1 MDAESLEPRPGGDK
15 PAGMLGVSVPQAG
28 GIHGLQV
35 AVKQYGAVND
45 LVPAVIVDLVNRLI
59 ANVFAQYENEIGND
73 LRDIEIDSTKLVNAF
88 ANSSVFASTGASQR
102 GYIGYDRFAVT
113 IGAMGGIMN
122 PGSISLFTGETNNIF
137 NNVEQLNDIDIGF
150 NPQVLNAQIGLNTS
164 FLLNN
169 LYLGLKLGFFSFSSS
184 PITFTTPSIGLMA
197 NYQLISQIRIPTGII
212 LWRGINLGT
221 GLIYQYTDMEIGIPL
236 PSKTEQ
242 INILNLYST
251 SMKIDSRLILKFV
264 ENTFTVP
271 LEAATSLRL
280 LNFLNL
286 SLGFGAD
293 IGFGITDFKLTGE
306 AAATFDNLPDFL
318 TPAQAPGLTAST
330 GASNSPDLFNP
341 KVMAGLGFSIG
352 PVIIDIPVTYFF
364 MNNGYN
370 FGITLGFIL

>member
-1 MDAESLEPRPGGDK
+1 MRKHLIPVLLLLALTGMTRLSALDVTLIPPKYSGG
-15 PAGMLGVSVPQAG
+15 
-28 GIHGLQV
+28 
-35 AVKQYGAVND
+35 
-45 LVPAVIVDLVNRLI
+45 PAVIVDAINGLI
-59 ANVFAQYENEIGND
+59 ENIFAQYGAEIGND

-150 NPQVLNAQIGLNTS
+150 NPQVLNAQIGFNTS

>member
-1 MDAESLEPRPGGDK
+1 VRKIFILVLLLAFTGMTPLFALDVTLIPPRFEGG
-15 PAGMLGVSVPQAG
+15 PAAVVDLINQLIAGVFAR
-28 GIHGLQV
+28 
-35 AVKQYGAVND
+35 YGA
-45 LVPAVIVDLVNRLI
+45 
-59 ANVFAQYENEIGND
+59 EIGND

-102 GYIGYDRFAVT
+102 GYTGYDRFAIT

-122 PGSISLFTGETNNIF
+122 PGSIFSFAGEINNITK
-137 NNVEQLNDIDIGF
+137 NVEELNDIDIGF
-150 NPQVLNAQIGLNTS
+150 NPQILNAQIGFNTS

-169 LYLGLKLGFFSFSSS
+169 LYLGLKLGFFNYSSS

-197 NYQLISQIRIPTGII
+197 NYQLIPQIKIPTGII

-221 GLIYQYTDMEIGIPL
+221 GIIYQYTDMEIGIPL
-236 PSKTEQ
+236 PSKREQ

-251 SMKIDSRLILKFV
+251 SMTIDSKLILKFI

-280 LNFLNL
+280 LSFLNL

-293 IGFGITDFKLTGE
+293 IGFGITDFKVTGD
-306 AAATFDNLPDFL
+306 ATATFDNLPDFL

-330 GASNSPDLFNP
+330 GGTNSPDLFNP

-352 PVIIDIPVTYFF
+352 PVIIDIPITYYF